1 MAPLA
6 RNGWVKNGLFPAD
19 AVSKTG
25 SRWRLTH
32 EIQNGSGSQIPDGAD
47 AVSKTGFPVR
57 TDTQNRGWLQ
67 FPQFLAARTQD
78 MTRLSRVV
86 LVLESLI
93 QLDTGGRINPRPA
106 SLMHDISRL
115 W

>member
-1 MAPLA
+1 L
-6 RNGWVKNGLFPAD
+6 GKKWFFPAD
-19 AVSKTG
+19 TVSKTDLRPRPIDKIKDG
-25 SRWRLTH
+25 F
-32 EIQNGSGSQIPDGAD
+32 GSQIPDGAD